1 MMRENPDRPR
11 PKAAVLEEALLKFKG
26 LGKRGFGRAWDAAI
40 REVSDEKPA
49 KCS

>member
-1 MMRENPDRPR
+1 MMRENPDRTE
-11 PKAAVLEEALLKFKG
+11 AQLEEALLKFKG